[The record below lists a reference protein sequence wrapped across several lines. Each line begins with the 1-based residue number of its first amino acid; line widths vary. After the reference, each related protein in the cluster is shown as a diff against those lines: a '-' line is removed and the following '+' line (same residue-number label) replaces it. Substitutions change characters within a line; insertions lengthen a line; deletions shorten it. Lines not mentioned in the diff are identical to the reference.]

1 MIEPIPRTV
10 EESVKVGPFVVG
22 DWLIILVALLIP
34 RMAMAQVRDLYLL
47 GVPWEGIL
55 QFGLGGAALLLLKF
69 KTNRPRGFFTSV
81 VLYAARPN
89 RY

>member
-10 EESVKVGPFVVG
+10 EEAVKVGPFAVG

-34 RMAMAQVRDLYLL
+34 RMAVTYLRDLYLL
-47 GVPWEGIL
+47 GISWENIL

-69 KTNRPRGFFTSV
+69 KTNRPRGFFASV
-81 VLYAARPN
+81 LLYAARPN